1 MMNASP
7 SASPGPR
14 NSPFILCRGPLAHLI
29 RCAITVPSE
38 QQRATSDPL
47 EDRENGPTSD
57 PLEDREK
64 GTGDPLDDREN
75 GNGMWSR
82 FKRRFDKCCGARHT
96 IS

>member
-1 MMNASP
+1 
-7 SASPGPR
+7 
-14 NSPFILCRGPLAHLI
+14 LAHLI

-38 QQRATSDPL
+38 QQRAT
-47 EDRENGPTSD
+47 GD

-64 GTGDPLDDREN
+64 GTSDPLEDREN

>member
-1 MMNASP
+1 M
-7 SASPGPR
+7 
-14 NSPFILCRGPLAHLI
+14 AHLI

-75 GNGMWSR
+75 GTSDPLEDRENGNGMWSR